1 MNENDEVISIDS
13 SSNSDRLQIDDECND
28 SNESDKVSGKS
39 AVREIESASTITGN
53 TNIEISAN
61 TVDDKS
67 NTFKESGSNSSVQ
80 QTLGQNVKEVLKVSD
95 PTVSVQVNK
104 GEEISVRQKGESSVL
119 TTTTSISTIQVNIV
133 IENEEDS
140 NNVEEIS
147 DPLNIGQVSLMTD
160 DNSVH
165 SDKSTLLCSENL
177 DKFNKKV
184 EAPKALETGKN
195 ILIMMNIFLVI

>member
-39 AVREIESASTITGN
+39 ALREIESASTIAGN

-67 NTFKESGSNSSVQ
+67 RTFKESGSAVQ
-80 QTLGQNVKEVLKVSD
+80 QILDQNIKEVFKVSD
-95 PTVSVQVNK
+95 PTVSVQVNE

-133 IENEEDS
+133 IENEENS
-140 NNVEEIS
+140 NNVEAIT

-165 SDKSTLLCSENL
+165 SDKSSLLCSENL
-177 DKFNKKV
+177 DKFDEKV
-184 EAPKALETGKN
+184 EASKALETGKN
-195 ILIMMNIFLVI
+195 ISIMMNIFLVI